1 MKKLILSLFVAVG
14 LIGSARSDSLV
25 RSTGT
30 DGLTLFSD
38 TIGYQFTVGSQS
50 LSVSS
55 LGFYIDP
62 INGLNRAPK
71 VGIWNTQGS
80 LLASTDIPLNS
91 FNDGR
96 YIWNNL
102 SSPVILNSSTS
113 YLIAGFS
120 GGSYMR
126 SGFTITLS
134 SDVSLVGYARNDDR
148 YVFSAPMITAASPQ
162 AIVGP
167 NMQYT
172 VIPNATPSPT
182 PLAGGGDAIP
192 EPSTYAL
199 FGIGAIGML
208 MILRRKKKTA

>member
-1 MKKLILSLFVAVG
+1 MKKTILSLLVVVG
-14 LIGSARSDSLV
+14 LISSAKSTSLV
-25 RSTGT
+25 SSTGT

-38 TIGYQFTVGSQS
+38 TIGYKFTVGSQS

-62 INGLNRAPK
+62 INGLNSAPK

-80 LLASTDIPLNS
+80 LLASLNIPLNS
-91 FNDGR
+91 FNDGS

-102 SSPVILNSSTS
+102 SSPITLNSSTS

-162 AIVGP
+162 VIVGP

-182 PLAGGGDAIP
+182 PLAGGGDAVP

-199 FGIGAIGML
+199 FGIGALALVIAY
-208 MILRRKKKTA
+208 RRKVA